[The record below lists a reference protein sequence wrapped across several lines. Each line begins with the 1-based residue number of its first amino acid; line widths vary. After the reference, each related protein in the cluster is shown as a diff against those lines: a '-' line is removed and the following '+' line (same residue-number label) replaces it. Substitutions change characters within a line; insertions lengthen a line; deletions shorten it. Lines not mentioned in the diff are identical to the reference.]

1 MVQRKKK
8 ELSVQGVFI
17 AVGIQPETKAFEG
30 IVDMEQGY
38 IKAEEEGIT
47 SVPGI
52 FAAGDARTKKL
63 RQIVTAAAD
72 GANAVT
78 SAEQYLSS
86 LKERIRIPMNT
97 WKKLLIISGM
107 CSLAGVIPAF
117 ASTNL
122 ETGSSLAGIS
132 VALTII

>member
-1 MVQRKKK
+1 MQAQAIEGNGTVDRLILSENGTGKKK

-30 IVDMEQGY
+30 IVNMEQGY

-47 SVPGI
+47 SAPGI

-78 SAEQYLSS
+78 SAEQYLSD
-86 LKERIRIPMNT
+86 LKR
-97 WKKLLIISGM
+97 G
-107 CSLAGVIPAF
+107 
-117 ASTNL
+117 
-122 ETGSSLAGIS
+122 
-132 VALTII
+132 

>member
-1 MVQRKKK
+1 M
-8 ELSVQGVFI
+8 FI

-47 SVPGI
+47 SALGI

-78 SAEQYLSS
+78 SAEQYLSD
-86 LKERIRIPMNT
+86 LKR
-97 WKKLLIISGM
+97 G
-107 CSLAGVIPAF
+107 
-117 ASTNL
+117 
-122 ETGSSLAGIS
+122 
-132 VALTII
+132 